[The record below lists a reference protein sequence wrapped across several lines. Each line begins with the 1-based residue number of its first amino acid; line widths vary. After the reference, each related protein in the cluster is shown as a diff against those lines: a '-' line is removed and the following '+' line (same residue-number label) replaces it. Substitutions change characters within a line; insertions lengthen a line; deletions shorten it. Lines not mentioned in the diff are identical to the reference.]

1 MQTIEQIKKLLVKQ
15 AVELTT
21 GGFKPT
27 NSMTESWVGRVYLYK
42 ADEEIPLDNHGDLMI
57 PVFQLCLDDLPLIP
71 DVLKDTRALT
81 VFIAK
86 DLPMDLTPNGE
97 NWLIREYRKT
107 DKLTVKDLANP
118 DSWIK
123 PFPLK
128 PQIVAED
135 YPVWDGGGIP
145 GEIAAEILALED
157 SGAIDDYF
165 DVTENHYG
173 HKVGGY
179 PSFCQPGIDFGEG
192 FEFVMQIA
200 SDDKA
205 HLNIVD
211 SGTIFLA
218 KNAQTGAWKYYC
230 DFH

>member
-42 ADEEIPLDNHGDLMI
+42 TDEEIPLDNHGDLMI

-71 DVLKDTRALT
+71 NALKDTRALT
-81 VFIAK
+81 VFISK

-97 NWLIREYRKT
+97 NWLIREYGM
-107 DKLTVKDLANP
+107 DDELTVKDLANP

-179 PSFCQPGIDFGEG
+179 PSFCQSDIDFGEG

-200 SDDKA
+200 SDEKA

-218 KNAQTGAWKYYC
+218 KNVQTGAWKYYC
-230 DFH
+230 DFY